1 MARALADFKF
11 IMLCVLVVAF
21 EVWGDN
27 INTSDAGQGRGFRFK
42 VNEEGFHPVL
52 ISIHLNLDISRGIA
66 HPALQVVLMSQ
77 PVNKGSEANPLYYP
91 TYTNSHDHSHINEHH
106 RGFSHEIVSGL
117 I

>member
-1 MARALADFKF
+1 
-11 IMLCVLVVAF
+11 MLCVLVGASRG
-21 EVWGDN
+21 WGDN
-27 INTSDAGQGRGFRFK
+27 INTSDAGQGRGFCFK
-42 VNEEGFHPVL
+42 VNEEILYAVL

-77 PVNKGSEANPLYYP
+77 PVNKGSEANPLYYA
-91 TYTNSHDHSHINEHH
+91 TYTNSHDHSRINEHY